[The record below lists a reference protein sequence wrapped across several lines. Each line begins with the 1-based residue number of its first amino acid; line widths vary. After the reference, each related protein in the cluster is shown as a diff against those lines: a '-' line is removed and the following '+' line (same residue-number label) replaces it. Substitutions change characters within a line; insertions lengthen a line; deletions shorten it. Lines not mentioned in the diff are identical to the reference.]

1 MEQRFR
7 RHAFYDLVWSEPIS
21 CLAPRFD
28 ISDVALAKICRRH
41 GIPVPGRGYWAKL
54 KAGKPSPRIPLLQRG
69 LGAVETICIGHSN
82 WSERQE
88 DERALMAEDVP
99 PPPEF
104 TEPLPELIARVTKLV
119 GHVPQSRSLKS
130 PHRVVAALL
139 ANDAER
145 LEKWQQSSYP
155 STFDQPFYLAP
166 YEQRRL
172 KLIDAIF
179 KAVSRIGMAPSIPRQ
194 KNPGEFTV
202 RVGDTAVSFTLGKPG
217 EERSSWKATS
227 EARRPATEPMQLKI
241 GRWSNAL
248 DGLVLEWTDSPEA
261 ALETLLS
268 QIVVHLIVA
277 AEMQVR
283 INEHHWQKQRLRNK
297 ARLIEDEQKRQEE
310 AVRRECERKRRL
322 ETASIEKLFQ
332 EAMSLRL
339 AEDIR
344 SYVAVVKARSA
355 ESLASVPE
363 ERIADWSRWALEQ
376 ADRIDPVHTQAFLEP
391 VPDPGEHK
399 PSQDSHTH
407 SSRSEPDGNAPA
419 TWHPNRW
426 YTHLRR

>member
-7 RHAFYDLVWSEPIS
+7 RQAFYDLVWSEPLS
-21 CLAPRFD
+21 ALAPRFG

-54 KAGKPSPRIPLLQRG
+54 KAGKPSLRVPLSQRG
-69 LGAVETICIGHSN
+69 LGAVETICIGHSDWN
-82 WSERQE
+82 ERQE
-88 DERALMAEDVP
+88 EERALMTEDVP

-119 GHVPQSRSLKS
+119 GYVPQSRSLKS
-130 PHRVVAALL
+130 PHRVITALL

-155 STFDQPFYLAP
+155 SLYDQPFYLAP

-172 KLIDAIF
+172 KLVDAIF
-179 KAVSRIGMAPSIPRQ
+179 NAATRVGMAPSIPRQ

-217 EERSSWKATS
+217 EERSNWKATS
-227 EARRPATEPMQLKI
+227 EVRRPATEPIQLKI

-248 DGLVLEWTDSPEA
+248 DGLVMEWTDSPEA
-261 ALETLLS
+261 ALETSLL

-283 INEHHWQKQRLRNK
+283 INEHDWHEQRLRNK
-297 ARLIEDEQKRQEE
+297 ARLLEDEQKRQEE
-310 AVRRECERKRRL
+310 AVRRECERERRL

-332 EAMSLRL
+332 DAMSLRL

-344 SYVAVVKARSA
+344 SYVAVVNTRSA

-376 ADRIDPVHTQAFLEP
+376 ADRIDPVRTQAFLQP
-391 VPDPGEHK
+391 VSDPGEHK
-399 PSQDSHTH
+399 PSQDRHT
-407 SSRSEPDGNAPA
+407 RSPGPEPGSVPA
-419 TWHPNRW
+419 SWHPNRW
-426 YTHLRR
+426 YTRLRR